1 MVSVRLRAEP
11 VAAARA
17 PEVLG
22 PARARTTV
30 PAPPSDTVR
39 RPELEARLDGAVSRR
54 LTLVSAGPGWGKTTT
69 VASWARAEGR
79 TGPRVA
85 WLTLEPVDSTP
96 TAFWAD
102 VLAALRVAGAVPP
115 GHPLDVVQ
123 VPPRISPDLLRRL
136 LAAVD
141 LLPVPVVLVL
151 DDFHH
156 VTDPEVLEGVDE
168 LLRYPL
174 PLHLVVLTRLDPAL
188 SLQRLRG
195 QGEVAELRARELA
208 FDAPTVTS
216 LGALQGVTLGA
227 VEVDRLLAV
236 TGGWAVG
243 VRLRLEATAD
253 PADLARADRSAA
265 EYLLSEVLDRL
276 DPVSRRFL
284 LRTCV
289 TSTVCAEL
297 AAVLDP
303 GAPAAR
309 LLDELAASNGF
320 VTALDGQGTWYQY
333 HPLLREMLQHQLHLE
348 DAAGW
353 RDAHRAAARWLARH
367 GEPLRAL
374 EHAVESGDWGLVGDV
389 FVDAAAAHLV
399 DPRRQAVTEALARV
413 PYAALSLDVP
423 LHLCAGALALA
434 TDRLD
439 AAQHHVARARELL
452 AEPPDRP
459 AAAVLLEVLDAATA
473 RARGDV
479 RRLASAGRAA
489 LVAADRVPFPFPAL
503 ETYRGLAAADR
514 RAGLAWC
521 AVTTGGATGG
531 APAGGGGAGAQAG
544 QELVALGARSAIALQ
559 AVASGRLRDGERLAR
574 GVLETAAAR
583 GWAAHVQTRG
593 AHAALGWA
601 RLLHADDDG
610 ASRRLELA
618 QAADSGGRDPAAAA
632 AVHLLQGLVAVV
644 RGRPRAARRALTD
657 AGRVLDPAPLPPLL
671 GDLRARVAT
680 GLAVLDGEPLDG
692 QVDDGPPCSP
702 AVADVCRAR
711 LLLGTGR
718 ASAAA
723 RMAGGI
729 EGAGEDGA
737 DPVTRVEAAL
747 VEASALARAGTRRA
761 DRAVE
766 RALDVAEPE
775 QLALPFLTVATAEL
789 RPAVGRAVAHRPGA
803 LGEVLRAHVPVG
815 AGVAEAAEPVEPLT
829 ERELAVLAALPTMES
844 NLEIAE
850 DFVVSVNTVKA
861 HLKALYR
868 KLGVT
873 TRRDAVRR
881 GRELGL
887 IP

>member
-30 PAPPSDTVR
+30 PTPPSDTVR
-39 RPELEARLDGAVSRR
+39 RPELEARLDGAVSQR

-188 SLQRLRG
+188 GVQRLRG
-195 QGEVAELRARELA
+195 QGEVAELRVRELA

-216 LGALQGVTLGA
+216 LGARQGLSLGA
-227 VEVDRLLAV
+227 GEVDRLLAV

-243 VRLRLEATAD
+243 VRLRLEATPD

-276 DPVSRRFL
+276 DPVARRFL

-297 AAVLDP
+297 AAALDP

-333 HPLLREMLQHQLHLE
+333 HPLLREMLQHQLRHE

-374 EHAVESGDWGLVGDV
+374 EHAVESADWGLVGDV

-439 AAQHHVARARELL
+439 AAQHHVARTRELL
-452 AEPPDRP
+452 AEQPDQP

-473 RARGDV
+473 RAGGDV

-489 LVAADRVPFPFPAL
+489 LAAADRVPFPFPAL

-521 AVTTGGATGG
+521 AT
-531 APAGGGGAGAQAG
+531 APQGVAAHAGAGGGEAGAG
-544 QELVALGARSAIALQ
+544 QELAALGARSVVALQ

-593 AHAALGWA
+593 AHAALGWV

-610 ASRRLELA
+610 ASHRLALA
-618 QAADSGGRDPAAAA
+618 LAADSGGRDPAAAA
-632 AVHLLQGLVAVV
+632 AVHLLQGLLAVV
-644 RGRPRAARRALTD
+644 HGRPRAARRALAD

-680 GLAVLDGEPLDG
+680 GQAVLDGEPLDG

-702 AVADVCRAR
+702 AVAEVCRAR
-711 LLLGTGR
+711 LMLGTGR

-723 RMAGGI
+723 RMAAALQS
-729 EGAGEDGA
+729 AGEDGA
-737 DPVTRVEAAL
+737 DAVTRVEAAL
-747 VEASALARAGTRRA
+747 VEASALARAGTRQA

-789 RPAVGRAVAHRPGA
+789 RPAVGRAVAHRPGT

-815 AGVAEAAEPVEPLT
+815 AGAAEAAEPVEPLT

-844 NLEIAE
+844 NQEIAE